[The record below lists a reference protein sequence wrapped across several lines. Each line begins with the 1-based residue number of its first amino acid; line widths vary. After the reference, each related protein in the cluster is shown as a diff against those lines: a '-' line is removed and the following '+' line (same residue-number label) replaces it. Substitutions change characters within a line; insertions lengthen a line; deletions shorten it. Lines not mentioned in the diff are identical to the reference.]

1 MYYDLFKKLSTP
13 ESNNEGEFKS
23 SLIKSTK
30 HRVGKNSKG
39 LPSILINTKN
49 NESLVGN
56 YKGAN
61 ILLRFKEKSFSE
73 LNLTFSM
80 LGFFK
85 KLAVIILIWSLTNSF
100 LLVKIFPDIKN

>member
-49 NESLVGN
+49 NE
-56 YKGAN
+56 
-61 ILLRFKEKSFSE
+61 
-73 LNLTFSM
+73 
-80 LGFFK
+80 
-85 KLAVIILIWSLTNSF
+85 
-100 LLVKIFPDIKN
+100 